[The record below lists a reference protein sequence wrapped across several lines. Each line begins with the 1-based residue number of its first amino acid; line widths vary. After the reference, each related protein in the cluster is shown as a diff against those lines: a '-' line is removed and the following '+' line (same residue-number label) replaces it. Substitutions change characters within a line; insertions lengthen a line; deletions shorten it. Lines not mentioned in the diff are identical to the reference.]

1 MFERNKIICIDL
13 DSPECISNISVK
25 KNGVNFSIK
34 IKETLEKDGVGKF
47 VWFLHVEL
55 PKKKEYK
62 LLAYGTKPQN
72 GYTKCQEEAL
82 VFLNNLKSDFYKIIK
97 EKLDD

>member
-13 DSPECISNISVK
+13 DSPECISGISVK
-25 KNGVNFSIK
+25 KNDVNFSIK

-55 PKKKEYK
+55 PEKKEYK
-62 LLAYGTKPQN
+62 LLAYNTKPQN
-72 GYTKCQEEAL
+72 GFSKCYEEAL
-82 VFLNNLKSDFYKIIK
+82 IFLNNLTFDFYKMLK
-97 EKLDD
+97 EKIDD

>member
-13 DSPECISNISVK
+13 DSHVPDYVPGISVT
-25 KNGVNFSIK
+25 KNNVNFSIK

-55 PKKKEYK
+55 PKKKEYR
-62 LLAYGTKPQN
+62 LLAYNTKPQI

-82 VFLNNLKSDFYKIIK
+82 MFLNNLKYDFFKTLK
-97 EKLDD
+97 SNH

>member
-13 DSPECISNISVK
+13 DSPDCISGISVR
-25 KNGVNFSIK
+25 KNDVNFSIK

-62 LLAYGTKPQN
+62 LLAYNTKPQN
-72 GYTKCQEEAL
+72 GCGNRCRLESERQ
-82 VFLNNLKSDFYKIIK
+82 DRRGICR
-97 EKLDD
+97 

>member
-13 DSPECISNISVK
+13 DCPERISGVSVK

-62 LLAYGTKPQN
+62 LLAYNTKPQN
-72 GYTKCQEEAL
+72 GFTKCQEEAL
-82 VFLNNLKSDFYKIIK
+82 IFLNNLNSDFYKMFK